1 MSFSLDLSRAIEN
14 IKENRDKIVR
24 GTLIS
29 VSNNIIKRTPVGNP
43 AFWSPES
50 LPAPKGY
57 VGGSLRGAWQ
67 ASKNRPD
74 FTESGRIQSSGVGA
88 TGAEAASVA
97 NTVEVGE
104 TYYLTNSLPYA
115 RRVEMGW
122 SRQAPQ
128 GMLRVSVVE
137 AQSVLDRQ

>member
-1 MSFSLDLSRAIEN
+1 MSFSIDLSRAIEN

-29 VSNNIIKRTPVGNP
+29 LSNTIIKRTPVGNP
-43 AFWSPES
+43 ALWAESS

-67 ASKNRPD
+67 ASIGTPD
-74 FTESGRIQSSGVGA
+74 RSLLKRIDTAGNEAS
-88 TGAEAASVA
+88 AEALSVA
-97 NTVEVGE
+97 NTVDVGD
-104 TYYLTNSLPYA
+104 TFYLTNALPYA
-115 RRVEMGW
+115 QRVEFGW

-128 GMLRVSVVE
+128 GMVRRTVAE
-137 AQSVLDRQ
+137 AQQVLDSQ